1 MRERFAH
8 PLAAVWLAVL
18 AAVGLVGALT
28 GWLSGR
34 STPTIAAPAPSD
46 SRGGGATLPGPAKPE
61 QGPGAVKRRA
71 NPVPRVQPEASS
83 TSYALAWPIWEHELQ
98 DGIPARA
105 EPLTPPPWRMV
116 GAVLVDREW
125 QLIIQRGGATEPEFH
140 RQGGRLPG
148 GYLIE
153 QITQEDVTLK
163 VGGRRV
169 VLSYI
174 GSP

>member
-1 MRERFAH
+1 MLERFAH

-18 AAVGLVGALT
+18 AAVGLVGAVS

-34 STPTIAAPAPSD
+34 STPTIAAPDLSD
-46 SRGGGATLPGPAKPE
+46 SRAGGATPAGQTKPE
-61 QGPGAVKRRA
+61 QGPGAEQRGA
-71 NPVPRVQPEASS
+71 GPVPRAQPEALP
-83 TSYALAWPIWEHELQ
+83 TSDALAWPIWEHELQ